1 MGKSD
6 FTAKIADFT
15 LRYST
20 KENSQK
26 YKLSIE
32 PLKAIRASFSI
43 YKYLFNSQLLKSG
56 MQLNFEI
63 PPRHSFPTKNHGLG
77 VISRKFLFL
86 FSTTLQII

>member
-1 MGKSD
+1 VGKSD

-15 LRYST
+15 VRYPT

-43 YKYLFNSQLLKSG
+43 YKYLFNS
-56 MQLNFEI
+56 
-63 PPRHSFPTKNHGLG
+63 
-77 VISRKFLFL
+77 
-86 FSTTLQII
+86 